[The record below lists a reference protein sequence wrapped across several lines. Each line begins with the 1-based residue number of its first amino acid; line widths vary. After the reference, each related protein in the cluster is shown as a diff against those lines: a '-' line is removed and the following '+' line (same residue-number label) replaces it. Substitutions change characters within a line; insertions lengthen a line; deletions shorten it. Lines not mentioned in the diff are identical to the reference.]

1 MRSFQVSSA
10 VFHTEACAF
19 DKDDFGVV
27 EKAVEDG
34 GGNGAVAVED
44 GGPLLEG
51 FVGGEHDGAAL
62 VALADDLEEEV
73 GAALIDG
80 KVADLIKD
88 EDGWGEIFA
97 QFGFEGAFVLGGG
110 EGVDHVDSVGE
121 ENGFSAQAC
130 GVTKGRGEMGFS
142 DADQAEEN
150 DVGFVFDE
158 LETEEV
164 LDLEAVD
171 FLRPVPAEGVEG
183 FDERESVRL

>member
-1 MRSFQVSSA
+1 LKINVVESEHEGKGDEEFSGLDA

-44 GGPLLEG
+44 CGPLLEG

-73 GAALIDG
+73 CATLIDG
-80 KVADLIKD
+80 KITELIKE

-97 QFGFEGAFVLGGG
+97 QFGFENKRGASTATAPSG
-110 EGVDHVDSVGE
+110 
-121 ENGFSAQAC
+121 C
-130 GVTKGRGEMGFS
+130 G
-142 DADQAEEN
+142 
-150 DVGFVFDE
+150 
-158 LETEEV
+158 
-164 LDLEAVD
+164 
-171 FLRPVPAEGVEG
+171 
-183 FDERESVRL
+183 